1 MYNNV
6 GKRIQIIAKVIGWLL
21 LIGGLITWFMFC
33 LNNSYSRDDLW
44 GWLAFA
50 FGIIGFVSSWFIY
63 GFGQVVDDV
72 HFLREKAEQNQQ

>member
-1 MYNNV
+1 M
-6 GKRIQIIAKVIGWLL
+6 QIIFFLSPRLMAECLHEED
-21 LIGGLITWFMFC
+21 C
-33 LNNSYSRDDLW
+33 RLNNSYSRDDLW

-72 HFLREKAEQNQQ
+72 HFLREKAEKAE